1 VTAVHAI
8 EWLEERRDAECVQ
21 REFTVMRDGR
31 SIPGVL
37 WTPVRP
43 SAGKPLVLFG
53 HGASG
58 DRHQTPI
65 PYVARRVVSDAGFFA
80 LAIDGPVRGRRKVG
94 DGGRGAFAVEW
105 RRDGSV
111 ADMLGDWR
119 CVLDNVQRLSEVG
132 EGSVGYW
139 GLSMGSIFGVPLIA
153 AEPRIVVAVLG
164 LLGVA
169 GPTDAHRQQ
178 LRAAAAAVTCPLLFL
193 MQLEDELFSRD
204 QYLALFDGLASSDK
218 RLHAN
223 PGLHPD
229 VPMEELDF
237 SAEFLRRYLDGA
249 GKARRQLSFT
259 VSQ

>member
-1 VTAVHAI
+1 VTAIHI
-8 EWLEERRDAECVQ
+8 DWLEERRDAECVQ
-21 REFTVMRDGR
+21 REFTVMRGR
-31 SIPGVL
+31 RPVPGVL
-37 WTPVRP
+37 WTPLRP

-65 PYVARRVVSDAGFFA
+65 PYVARKLVTEAGFFA
-80 LAIDGPVRGRRKVG
+80 LAIDGPVHGRRRVG
-94 DGGRGAFAVEW
+94 DGGRGAFGIEW
-105 RRDGSV
+105 RRDGCV
-111 ADMLGDWR
+111 VDMLDDWR
-119 CVLDNVQRLSEVG
+119 CVLETVQNLSEVG
-132 EGSVGYW
+132 EGRVGYW
-139 GLSMGSIFGVPLIA
+139 GLSMGSIFGVPLVA
-153 AEPRIVVAVLG
+153 AEPRIAVAVLG
-164 LLGVA
+164 LLGVT
-169 GPTDAHRQQ
+169 GPSDAHRQQ
-178 LRAAAAAVTCPLLFL
+178 LQAAAAAVVCPVLFL

-204 QYLALFDGLASSDK
+204 QYLALFDGFTSADK

-259 VSQ
+259 VSP